1 MTGLEI
7 EAWVGHRTFTAARV
21 CQNIVTNLVSLTGQA
36 PAEEVAEAMS
46 LMLGKPYDS
55 RDVRMLMGSSESA
68 DETASLMFLSDLFKQ
83 FGTGNIDQTQKR
95 LVDDGRD
102 PLWVGY
108 AADFLK
114 QAATYSSECRH
125 LIELYALAL
134 KELPDVEE
142 GHDLTEVVAFP
153 KRPGQSPVVS
163 EFIDTLV
170 EHFTLTPGVVM
181 VPNSDNW
188 LASEIIVVRTVEND
202 AGVVV
207 TVPTPKGVIVLN
219 AMPV

>member
-7 EAWVGHRTFTAARV
+7 EAWVGRRTFIAARV

-36 PAEEVAEAMS
+36 PAEEVAEGMS

-68 DETASLMFLSDLFKQ
+68 DETASLMFLSDLFRA
-83 FGTGNIDQTQKR
+83 FGKGNVDQTHKR
-95 LVDDGRD
+95 LVDEGHD

-108 AADFLK
+108 AAEFLK
-114 QAATYSSECRH
+114 QAAAYSAECRR
-125 LIELYALAL
+125 LIDQYALAL
-134 KELPDVEE
+134 KELPDVAE
-142 GHDLTEVVAFP
+142 GHDLTEVIAFP

-163 EFIDTLV
+163 EFIDALV
-170 EHFTLTPGVVM
+170 EHFTIAPGVVM
-181 VPNSDNW
+181 VPNADNW
-188 LASEIIVVRTVEND
+188 LASEIIIVRTIEND

-207 TVPTPKGVIVLN
+207 TLPTPKGVIVLN

>member
-7 EAWVGHRTFTAARV
+7 EAWVGRRTFIAARV

-36 PAEEVAEAMS
+36 PAEEVAEG
-46 LMLGKPYDS
+46 LTVMLGKPYDA

-68 DETASLMFLSDLFKQ
+68 DETAALMLLSDIFKR
-83 FGTGNIDQTQKR
+83 FDNGNIDQAHKR
-95 LVDDGRD
+95 LTDEGFD

-114 QAATYSSECRH
+114 SAAVYSSECRN
-125 LIELYALAL
+125 LINQYGLVL
-134 KELPDVEE
+134 KELPDVVE
-142 GHDLTEVVAFP
+142 GADLTEVVAFP
-153 KRPGQSPVVS
+153 KKPQQSPVIN

-170 EHFTLTPGVVM
+170 EHFTILPGVVM
-181 VPNSDNW
+181 VPNPDNW
-188 LASEIIVVRTVEND
+188 LAAEIIVVRTVENE